1 MTQKVNERDC
11 ISYKV
16 PVELLR
22 DTSAID
28 WNMVQR
34 NEEKLIPIES
44 LWDINYTTGRL
55 IKKRVY

>member
-1 MTQKVNERDC
+1 
-11 ISYKV
+11 
-16 PVELLR
+16 
-22 DTSAID
+22 
-28 WNMVQR
+28 VQR

>member
-16 PVELLR
+16 PIENLG

-28 WNMVQR
+28 WDMVQKSD
-34 NEEKLIPIES
+34 EKLIPIES

-55 IKKRVY
+55 IKKKGY